1 MGLSFEH
8 TQLILKHTQK
18 YVLCVIA
25 NFLFSGLIIV
35 IKVSIE
41 KGCSRYVLL
50 SYGLALGALTTGVLA
65 LPHERFPS
73 IFSLLLMALSYYL
86 GTNLLFLHF
95 LFPYKIFSCLSVY
108 LGGWGWILNVSVENT
123 NSSWKY
129 QMMPIELQDF

>member
-50 SYGLALGALTTGVLA
+50 SYGEGFGALTTGDLA
-65 LPHERFPS
+65 LLYERFPS
-73 IFSLLLMALSYYL
+73 IFSLLLIAL
-86 GTNLLFLHF
+86 
-95 LFPYKIFSCLSVY
+95 
-108 LGGWGWILNVSVENT
+108 
-123 NSSWKY
+123 
-129 QMMPIELQDF
+129 